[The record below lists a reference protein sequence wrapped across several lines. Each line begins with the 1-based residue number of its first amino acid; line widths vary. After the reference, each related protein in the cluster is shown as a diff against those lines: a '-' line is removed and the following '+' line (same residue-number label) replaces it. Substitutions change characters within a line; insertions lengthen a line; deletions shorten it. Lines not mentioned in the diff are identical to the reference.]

1 MQKFR
6 KVFRGLPDPRAAN
19 AFHDLLDII
28 VIALAATLCGAN
40 GATDMA
46 LFARSKEGLLRQ
58 FLPLE
63 HGLPSHDTFSRVL
76 RALDPEA
83 FDKAFRRFTAAFA
96 KANGI
101 KLTGVIAIDG
111 KALRGAYER
120 GKSSTPLH
128 MVNVFAAEARMALA
142 SRKAPGR
149 NEAKGALEVLRMLS
163 LEGCI
168 VTGDA
173 LHCNRPFVEMV
184 LKRGGHYAVALKKN
198 QGKLFDAVARALPAP
213 ASAAS
218 PNIWSRPLT
227 TATNPGVLLSF
238 ATPARPPRTA
248 FRGSLPWLASPRADA
263 STGGAPTSRP
273 YATTCFPSISPP
285 SGCCRLCAVIGP
297 SRTGCIGYSTSCS
310 TRMATEPER
319 TMVRRTSR
327 SCEDSHSTS
336 FARIPTAYP
345 CAKKSNAL
353 AGTMPSCSISSAT
366 CDSPALAGRD
376 RHRR

>member
-128 MVNVFAAEARMALA
+128 MVNVFATEARMALA

-149 NEAKGALEVLRMLS
+149 NEAQGALEVLRMLGLKNS
-163 LEGCI
+163 I
-168 VTGDA
+168 VTADA
-173 LHCNRPFVEMV
+173 LHCSRPFATAV
-184 LKRGGHYAVALKKN
+184 LARGAHYVLSLKKN
-198 QGKLFDAVARALPAP
+198 QSRLFAAVERRFARRGARSTAKKIEPSTHDRREWRRATVIRDKNLALAESFPGI
-213 ASAAS
+213 AA
-218 PNIWSRPLT
+218 L
-227 TATNPGVLLSF
+227 
-238 ATPARPPRTA
+238 ARI
-248 FRGSLPWLASPRADA
+248 
-263 STGGAPTSRP
+263 TSR
-273 YATTCFPSISPP
+273 
-285 SGCCRLCAVIGP
+285 R
-297 SRTGCIGYSTSCS
+297 
-310 TRMATEPER
+310 
-319 TMVRRTSR
+319 
-327 SCEDSHSTS
+327 
-336 FARIPTAYP
+336 
-345 CAKKSNAL
+345 
-353 AGTMPSCSISSAT
+353 
-366 CDSPALAGRD
+366 
-376 RHRR
+376 